1 MSKDI
6 ANLKRRGS
14 VTAEGVATGG
24 GGGDAYLEAVAASA
38 FATRHRCV
46 CGCSLPADTR
56 IPADVII
63 DKSGLKRFLY
73 KMLADDKEK
82 CERLLD
88 AFADDAKSAQNT
100 FRIASFH
107 LDGGGGGG
115 GGGGGAAAPA
125 ASGHHDVYMLRF
137 SPHGRTP
144 SVFPQPTPAFLSDA
158 PGKDV
163 DAARLLSQVKPK
175 LSPDE
180 FAGVETIIEQLRIG
194 GRAEQRVHE
203 AEKDKH
209 ERAIAALQQQMRE
222 LQRQVDAMREEVEGS
237 READRL
243 FAWQVLR
250 AFSPPDDAP
259 PDAPRSPHLRWE
271 KVKRVSA
278 AWSPRRGRAAH
289 AARCCGAPRAACA
302 HPPSAWTPGA
312 RQTRG
317 KGCSPCQVVPATFA
331 QTGSPRRSP
340 S

>member
-1 MSKDI
+1 MITDI
-6 ANLKRRGS
+6 RGLKRRGS
-14 VTAEGVATGG
+14 LTANAVAEVGG
-24 GGGDAYLEAVAASA
+24 GGEGYLQSVAASA
-38 FATRHRCV
+38 VATRNRCV
-46 CGCSLPADTR
+46 SGCGLPADAL
-56 IPADVII
+56 IPGDVII
-63 DKSGLKRFLY
+63 DKDELKRFLY
-73 KMLADDKEK
+73 KMMADDKEK

-175 LSPDE
+175 LTPDE

-222 LQRQVDAMREEVEGS
+222 LQR
-237 READRL
+237 
-243 FAWQVLR
+243 
-250 AFSPPDDAP
+250 
-259 PDAPRSPHLRWE
+259 
-271 KVKRVSA
+271 
-278 AWSPRRGRAAH
+278 
-289 AARCCGAPRAACA
+289 
-302 HPPSAWTPGA
+302 
-312 RQTRG
+312 
-317 KGCSPCQVVPATFA
+317 
-331 QTGSPRRSP
+331 
-340 S
+340 